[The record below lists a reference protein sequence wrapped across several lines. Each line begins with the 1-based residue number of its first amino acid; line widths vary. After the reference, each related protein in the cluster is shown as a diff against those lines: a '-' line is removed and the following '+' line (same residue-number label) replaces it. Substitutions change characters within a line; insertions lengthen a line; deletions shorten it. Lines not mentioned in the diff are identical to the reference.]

1 MEDDRHFEKKIE
13 KSPYLGNGLTYRH
26 ESWQDDAK

>member
-1 MEDDRHFEKKIE
+1 MEGDRHFEQKKIE

-26 ESWQDDAK
+26 EG